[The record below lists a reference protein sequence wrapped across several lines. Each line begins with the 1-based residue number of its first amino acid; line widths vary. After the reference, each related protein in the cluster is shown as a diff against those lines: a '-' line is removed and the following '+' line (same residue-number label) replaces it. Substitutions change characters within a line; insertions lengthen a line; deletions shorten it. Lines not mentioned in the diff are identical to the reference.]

1 MKPRLLALTLLL
13 GAFSNAAP
21 AVQEKLGANGKPVWL
36 DPAEL
41 LMKVSTDGSP
51 KDVSCAPTVAMTI
64 CPLLLRV
71 VPTWKFSPG
80 LRAGVA
86 TEMAISLTL
95 ELVAVPKP
103 GGFGLQ
109 SIRGW
114 TYVKSGLVGS
124 AVDPETRR
132 LNPPRYPSDQLRKGR
147 TGIVVIELW
156 DQPDS
161 DYARVGQVW
170 FDGKPSSRRNDF
182 VAATLDAAAK
192 WKINSGSAEQL
203 SFCVPVEYTLD
214 KKPRGGKDDTPCVA
228 TYADGFAPPKL
239 ITDVAKASF

>member
-1 MKPRLLALTLLL
+1 MNPRLCTLTLLFV
-13 GAFSNAAP
+13 AFSIGAA
-21 AVQEKLGANGKPVWL
+21 AAEEKLGANGKPIWL
-36 DPAEL
+36 DPTEL
-41 LMKVSTDGSP
+41 LMKVSADGSP
-51 KDVSCAPTVAMTI
+51 MDASCAPTVAPTI

-71 VPTWKFSPG
+71 VPDWKFSPG

-86 TEMAISLTL
+86 TEMEVSLTL
-95 ELVAVPKP
+95 YLVAVPKP

-109 SIRGW
+109 SIRSW
-114 TYVKSGLVGS
+114 TNVKSGLVGS
-124 AVDPETRR
+124 AIDPETRR
-132 LNPPRYPSDQLRKGR
+132 INPPRYPTDNLRKGR
-147 TGIVVIELW
+147 TGIVVMELW
-156 DQPDS
+156 PQPGS

-192 WKINSGSAEQL
+192 WKVNRGSAEQL

-214 KKPRGGKDDTPCVA
+214 KKPRGGMDDTPCVA
-228 TYADGFAPPKL
+228 TYVDGFAPPKL